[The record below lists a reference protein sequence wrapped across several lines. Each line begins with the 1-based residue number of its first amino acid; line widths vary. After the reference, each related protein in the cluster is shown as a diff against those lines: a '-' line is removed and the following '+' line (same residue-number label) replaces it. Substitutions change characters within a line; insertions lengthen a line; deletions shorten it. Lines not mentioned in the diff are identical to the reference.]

1 MRWLRFR
8 PRLVIEPAV
17 PIFDTDA
24 RRHDSPRAK
33 EPTADVESG
42 DTAPRPRRR
51 RLRILIW
58 NAIFIGGTVFALF
71 GQGGY
76 LDLRRK
82 EAELDE
88 ARHRVAERRAAVEAE
103 REAVERLRVDPVAK
117 ERIARE
123 QLGLAP
129 PGEVQFLLP
138 REGEGTLQS
147 KAPEPE

>member
-17 PIFDTDA
+17 PMFDTDA
-24 RRHDSPRAK
+24 RRHDRPRPKDPA
-33 EPTADVESG
+33 ADVEAG
-42 DTAPRPRRR
+42 QAARPRRR
-51 RLRILIW
+51 RLRIVIW

-76 LDLRRK
+76 LDLRRR
-82 EAELDE
+82 EAERDE
-88 ARHRVAERRAAVEAE
+88 ALRRLADRRAAVEVE
-103 REAVERLRVDPVAK
+103 RHAVERLRVDPLAK

-138 REGEGTLQS
+138 REGEGTLES
-147 KAPEPE
+147 TAPSPE